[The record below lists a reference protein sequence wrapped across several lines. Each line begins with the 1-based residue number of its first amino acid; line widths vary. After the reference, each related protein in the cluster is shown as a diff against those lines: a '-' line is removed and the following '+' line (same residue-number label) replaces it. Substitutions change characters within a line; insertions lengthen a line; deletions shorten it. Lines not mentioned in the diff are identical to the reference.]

1 MTGTSVRVNPGS
13 SPPSAVDVGLDS
25 GARLA
30 AHTTALREWIS
41 AHSADLGA
49 YRFRQPRS
57 LAAAVEH
64 DRGLLRLLHDAGWT
78 RWGWSK
84 ASGGLGGPIVLRAV
98 LYDELAAADV
108 ELPEA
113 FVILETLGPVLDEFA
128 PALAARHL
136 NSYLSGQ
143 EMWGQGFS
151 EPEAGS
157 DLAHLR
163 TRAAAVGQGFVLDGQ
178 KTWMTLG
185 QFAQYS
191 AVLARTG
198 SPDSAHRGLT
208 MLWVDLRAPGVTVR
222 PITASNGRDEFA
234 EVYFD
239 GVVVPSSAVIGA
251 VGRGWDVAMFL
262 LQYERG
268 MYAWMRQAVLHRR
281 LRAMTVGA
289 SVSGTPSAAFAALG
303 SAALAVAGLRARS
316 AQTVR
321 ALSDHLNPGP
331 DISIDKVL
339 LSTAEQAVFD
349 AARQLQP
356 VGFALADSDA
366 AQVWREEWFYSRASS
381 IFGGAVDVQR
391 DIIARLVLGLPRE
404 SR

>member
-1 MTGTSVRVNPGS
+1 MTGPSVSTDTGPIPTSGEGAGQEP
-13 SPPSAVDVGLDS
+13 D
-25 GARLA
+25 ARLA
-30 AHTTALREWIS
+30 AHTTALRQWIA
-41 AHSADLGA
+41 AHSDDLD
-49 YRFRQPRS
+49 RFRLRRPGS

-64 DRGLLRLLHDAGWT
+64 DRRLLQLLYDAGWT
-78 RWGWSK
+78 RWGWSE
-84 ASGGLGGPIVLRAV
+84 ASGGLGGPVLLRAA

-113 FVILETLGPVLDEFA
+113 FVILETLGPLLDELA
-128 PALAARHL
+128 PVLARQHL
-136 NSYLSGQ
+136 NAYLAGR

-151 EPEAGS
+151 EPDAGS

-163 TRAAAVGQGFVLDGQ
+163 TRATAADEGFLLSGH

-198 SPDSAHRGLT
+198 APDSAHRGLT

-234 EVYFD
+234 EAYFD
-239 GVVVPSSAVIGA
+239 EVVVPSSAVIGE
-251 VGRGWDVAMFL
+251 VGRGWDAAMFL

-268 MYAWMRQAVLHRR
+268 MYGWIRQAVLHRR
-281 LRAMTVGA
+281 LRAMAVGTDP
-289 SVSGTPSAAFAALG
+289 SGTSPAGLAALG
-303 SAALAVAGLRARS
+303 SAALAVAGLRART
-316 AQTVR
+316 ARTVR

-349 AARQLQP
+349 AARQLRP
-356 VGFALADSDA
+356 ADFALSDSDA
-366 AQVWREEWFYSRASS
+366 AQVMREEWFYSRASS

-391 DIIARLVLGLPRE
+391 DIIARLVLGLQRE
-404 SR
+404 GR